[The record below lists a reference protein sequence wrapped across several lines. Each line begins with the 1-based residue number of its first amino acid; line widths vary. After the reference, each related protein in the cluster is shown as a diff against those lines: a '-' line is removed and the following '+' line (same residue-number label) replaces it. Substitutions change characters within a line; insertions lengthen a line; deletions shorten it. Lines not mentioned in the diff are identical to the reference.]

1 MRRHAAKIRD
11 HEPTRVHNDRLASTR
26 NERLPPMTLHLNITP
41 TEALAF
47 EPARRTLRLWP
58 AIGGAQVQLSVTV
71 RRTSER
77 KDAPPYQVSAAMLI
91 GTNPS
96 RDRRLLTH
104 LSAGHLTNPTQV
116 ATELTLT
123 GFVTDEQ
130 LRVAE
135 ALREGADHLWV
146 TLQVSATCVDG
157 DPAQLAGGPGELGF
171 DVPSGEWARELERVD
186 AGSYLE
192 ILVPLTSDNEHATGV
207 RRLRKARELIRH
219 NHLEEALG
227 EARKTVEAIRAAE
240 STSDT
245 VRQAG
250 SKARRDRDQRERW
263 AFLVE
268 DVFSLLSGAAHDD
281 PGTTEHFVWTR
292 EDVLA
297 LVTTTAGLLNRRA
310 ERAGQ

>member
-1 MRRHAAKIRD
+1 
-11 HEPTRVHNDRLASTR
+11 
-26 NERLPPMTLHLNITP
+26 MTLHLNIAS

-47 EPARRTLRLWP
+47 EPARRVLRLWP
-58 AIGGAQVQLSVTV
+58 AVGGAQAQLSVTI

-91 GTNPS
+91 GKNSS

-104 LSAGHLTNPTQV
+104 LTAAHLTNPSQV

-123 GFVTDEQ
+123 GFVSHEQ

-135 ALREGADHLWV
+135 SLREGAEHIWV
-146 TLQVSATCVDG
+146 TLQMSVTCVDG
-157 DPAQLAGGPGELGF
+157 DPAQLVGGTGELGF
-171 DVPSGEWARELERVD
+171 DLPGGEWAQELERVD
-186 AGSYLE
+186 VGSYVE
-192 ILVPLTSDNEHATGV
+192 ILVPLTSDNEHATAV
-207 RRLRKARELIRH
+207 RRLRKARELIRD

-227 EARKTVEAIRAAE
+227 ETRKAVEAIRAADG
-240 STSDT
+240 TPDT
-245 VRQAG
+245 VRQAR
-250 SKARRDRDQRERW
+250 SKSPRDRDQRERW

-268 DVFSLLSGAAHDD
+268 DIFSLLSGAAHDD

-297 LVTTTAGLLNRRA
+297 LVTATAGLLNRL
-310 ERAGQ
+310 

>member
-1 MRRHAAKIRD
+1 MD
-11 HEPTRVHNDRLASTR
+11 NGRLASPW
-26 NERLPPMTLHLNITP
+26 NERLSPMTLHLNIAS

-47 EPARRTLRLWP
+47 EPARRVLRLWP
-58 AIGGAQVQLSVTV
+58 AVGGAQAQLSVTI

-91 GTNPS
+91 GKNSS

-104 LSAGHLTNPTQV
+104 LTAAHLTNPSHV

-123 GFVTDEQ
+123 GFVSHEQ

-135 ALREGADHLWV
+135 SLREGAEHIWV
-146 TLQVSATCVDG
+146 TLQISATCVDG
-157 DPAQLAGGPGELGF
+157 DPAQLVGGTGELGF
-171 DVPSGEWARELERVD
+171 DLPSGEWAQELEGVD
-186 AGSYLE
+186 VGSYVE
-192 ILVPLTSDNEHATGV
+192 ILVPLTSDNEHATAV
-207 RRLRKARELIRH
+207 RRLRKARELIRD

-227 EARKTVEAIRAAE
+227 ETRKAVEAIRAADG
-240 STSDT
+240 TPAT
-245 VRQAG
+245 VRQAR
-250 SKARRDRDQRERW
+250 SKSPRDRDQRERW

-268 DVFSLLSGAAHDD
+268 DIFSLLSGAAHDD

-297 LVTTTAGLLNRRA
+297 LVTATAGLLNRL
-310 ERAGQ
+310 